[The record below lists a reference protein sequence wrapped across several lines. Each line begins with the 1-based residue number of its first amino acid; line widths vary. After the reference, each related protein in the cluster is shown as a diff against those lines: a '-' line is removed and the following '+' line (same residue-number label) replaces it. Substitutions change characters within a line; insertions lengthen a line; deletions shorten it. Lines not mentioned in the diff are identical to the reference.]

1 MSGQADSQQN
11 IFCNQVEAQMVS
23 YLKGGVS
30 PAERRIITRHLSTCD
45 RCALA
50 FRDLNVL
57 EAELKAE
64 AARHRPQLSPAASQR
79 IQQQVYR
86 RMRLSLVWQRLFQVV
101 KTSFA
106 VASFLIFVG
115 VAGVLGYQWLQ
126 FIANPEPVP
135 GMSFEETGLPAVVK
149 TAVPAPALAPTPA
162 PIEQLPLLPLVEL
175 DEEAQELAPKT
186 AGVPI
191 YWQHIE
197 SPMPGEAP
205 HQITR
210 KIVETSLAGESDA
223 LVSYFVAM
231 GNSWQEPTLRMWS
244 LFSWRC
250 SGDITAR
257 DFSYR
262 QLPTKDSPMTA
273 VYIFYNDQYTGEIKF
288 RYIKDNWYP
297 VYTNPPYLNMCLK
310 SGFVFPSP

>member
-1 MSGQADSQQN
+1 MSGQNDSQQN
-11 IFCNQVEAQMVS
+11 IFCDRVEAQMVA

-30 PAERRIITRHLSTCD
+30 PSERRIITRHLSTCD

-64 AARHRPQLSPAASQR
+64 AARHRPQLSSAASQR

-86 RMRLSLVWQRLFQVV
+86 RMRLSLVWQRMFQVV
-101 KTSFA
+101 KTGFA

-135 GMSFEETGLPAVVK
+135 GTSFEETTLPEAAE

-162 PIEQLPLLPLVEL
+162 PIEQLPFLPSIEL
-175 DEEAQELAPKT
+175 DEEEKVLTPNPSS
-186 AGVPI
+186 VPI
-191 YWQHIE
+191 YWQNIE
-197 SPMPGEAP
+197 SFTPGQTPYRIA
-205 HQITR
+205 R
-210 KIVETSLAGESDA
+210 AIVESSLAGDSDE
-223 LVSYFVAM
+223 LDSYFVAM
-231 GNSWQEPTLRMWS
+231 GESWQEPTQRMWS

-262 QLPTKDSPMTA
+262 PLPTGDSPVTA
-273 VYIFYNDQYTGEIKF
+273 VYIFYNDLYTGEIKF

-310 SGFVFPSP
+310 KGFEYPKP